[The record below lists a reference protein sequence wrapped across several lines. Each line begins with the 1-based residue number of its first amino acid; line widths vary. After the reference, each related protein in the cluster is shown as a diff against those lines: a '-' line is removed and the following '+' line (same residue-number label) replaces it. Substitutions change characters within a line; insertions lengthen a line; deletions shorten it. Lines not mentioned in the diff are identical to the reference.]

1 MLCISALFFID
12 FLLLNVYILKNKQK
26 VKVKKKGLAMLKNN
40 FVQISDRLT
49 ETFMEKRVYF
59 NNYDNGVILIST
71 SRGDYQA
78 EDHLCEAI
86 SALIAENLNLRVA
99 GNSVI
104 SSSLGID
111 GALIIF
117 EKKD

>member
-1 MLCISALFFID
+1 
-12 FLLLNVYILKNKQK
+12 
-26 VKVKKKGLAMLKNN
+26 MLKNN

-49 ETFMEKRVYF
+49 ETFMEKHVYF

-71 SRGDYQA
+71 SRGDCKA
-78 EDHLCEAI
+78 EDHLCEAV

-104 SSSLGID
+104 CSSLGID
-111 GALIIF
+111 GTLIIF

>member
-1 MLCISALFFID
+1 
-12 FLLLNVYILKNKQK
+12 
-26 VKVKKKGLAMLKNN
+26 MLKNN
-40 FVQISDRLT
+40 FVKISDRLI
-49 ETFMEKRVYF
+49 ETFMEKSVYF
-59 NNYDNGVILIST
+59 HNYDNGVILIST
-71 SRGDYQA
+71 SRRDCKA

-86 SALIAENLNLRVA
+86 SALIGENLNLRVA
-99 GNSVI
+99 DNSVI

>member
-1 MLCISALFFID
+1 
-12 FLLLNVYILKNKQK
+12 
-26 VKVKKKGLAMLKNN
+26 MLKNN

-117 EKKD
+117 EKKDQKESNILAPFFLLEESQNFITLNLLYQTIKFG